1 MMEPQKHDTSVGVMN
16 SEDGHETIHR
26 RPLGLTITV
35 EMIDRVLKDVGAQ
48 IENLHQDR
56 INLGRVR
63 VQLAGMEVK
72 WRGE

>member
-1 MMEPQKHDTSVGVMN
+1 MLEPQKHNTSVGVMN
-16 SEDGHETIHR
+16 SEEGHETFHR

-35 EMIDRVLKDVGAQ
+35 EMIDRALEDVEAQ
-48 IENLHQDR
+48 IENLQQDR

-63 VQLAGMEVK
+63 VQLACMELK

>member
-1 MMEPQKHDTSVGVMN
+1 MESQKYVTSVGIMN
-16 SEDGHETIHR
+16 SEKDHETFHR

-35 EMIDRVLKDVGAQ
+35 EMIDRVLADVESQ
-48 IENLHQDR
+48 IENLQQDR

-63 VQLAGMEVK
+63 VELAGMEVQ

>member
-1 MMEPQKHDTSVGVMN
+1 MEPQNHDTSVGIIN
-16 SEDGHETIHR
+16 SEKGHEAIYQ

-35 EMIDRVLKDVGAQ
+35 EKIDRVLEDVEAQ
-48 IENLHQDR
+48 IENLQQDR

-63 VQLAGMEVK
+63 VQWAGMEVT

>member
-16 SEDGHETIHR
+16 SEKGHETIYR

-35 EMIDRVLKDVGAQ
+35 EMIDRVLADVEAQ
-48 IENLHQDR
+48 IENLQQDR

-63 VQLAGMEVK
+63 VQLADMEVQ